1 MIFIC
6 FMDDENG
13 MDLLDRNRFFGS
25 CLAHVKYEFLAKTR
39 KEN

>member
-6 FMDDENG
+6 FMDEVNE
-13 MDLLDRNRFFGS
+13 MDLFDCNRFFGS